1 MAVFA
6 RKMHNKRFQTR
17 HVAAAAAGSAVHS
30 DTIKQRKAMSGKT
43 ISIALSALIAST
55 ATLALAAAMKIDPA
69 KSAVSAVFKQMG
81 VPVEARFTRF
91 SAQVSYDNAK
101 PQEAKASVEIDIPS
115 FDLGDPDYNREV
127 QKKEWFNGSQFP
139 KASFVST
146 RIQAIAPG
154 KLDVSGKL
162 TIKGKTADV
171 SFPLNV
177 RKEGEQQVFEGS
189 LPIKRLAFGIG
200 EGEWKDTSIVADE
213 VVIKFRVSG
222 R

>member
-1 MAVFA
+1 
-6 RKMHNKRFQTR
+6 
-17 HVAAAAAGSAVHS
+17 
-30 DTIKQRKAMSGKT
+30 MSGKT
-43 ISIALSALIAST
+43 MSIALSAVIAST
-55 ATLALAAAMKIDPA
+55 ATLALAAALKIDTT
-69 KSAVSAVFKQMG
+69 KSSVSAVFKQMG
-81 VPVEARFTRF
+81 VPVEAKFTRF
-91 SAQVSYDNAK
+91 SAQVSFDQAK
-101 PQEAKASVEIDIPS
+101 PQEGKASVEIDIPS

-146 RIQAIAPG
+146 RIQAAVPG

-162 TIKGKTADV
+162 TIKGKSADV
-171 SFPLNV
+171 NFPLSV
-177 RKEGEQQVFEGS
+177 KKEGDQQVFEGS

-213 VVIKFRVSG
+213 VVIKFRVAG